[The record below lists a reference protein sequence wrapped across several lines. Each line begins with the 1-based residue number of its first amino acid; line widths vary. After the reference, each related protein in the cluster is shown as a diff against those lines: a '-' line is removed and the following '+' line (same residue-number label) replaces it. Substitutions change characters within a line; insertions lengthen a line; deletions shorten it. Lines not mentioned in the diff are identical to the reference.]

1 MDLDER
7 IKELSRKVSYYN
19 KDYSEL
25 DERCFDPEYLIKYF
39 IKNARLE
46 YKKEGEKKRKIEGE
60 KKEFKLGLAE
70 HNELEPERIK
80 SSFDLIERVINLSE
94 YRLRYMKNGRRK
106 ILNYSECIIEITE
119 RSSKC
124 SQERIRE
131 LHGYITS
138 PESHYDP
145 DFSMA
150 KVLNNLR
157 SLE

>member
-1 MDLDER
+1 LDLDER

-25 DERCFDPEYLIKYF
+25 DERCFDPEYLINYF
-39 IKNARLE
+39 IKIVDKNIPQ
-46 YKKEGEKKRKIEGE
+46 KKEEKER
-60 KKEFKLGLAE
+60 EFKLGLAE

>member
-39 IKNARLE
+39 IEIVDQEYTLE
-46 YKKEGEKKRKIEGE
+46 RKKKEE
-60 KKEFKLGLAE
+60 EFKLGLAE

-94 YRLRYMKNGRRK
+94 YRLKYMKDGRRK
-106 ILNYSECIIEITE
+106 ILNYSECIIEIIE